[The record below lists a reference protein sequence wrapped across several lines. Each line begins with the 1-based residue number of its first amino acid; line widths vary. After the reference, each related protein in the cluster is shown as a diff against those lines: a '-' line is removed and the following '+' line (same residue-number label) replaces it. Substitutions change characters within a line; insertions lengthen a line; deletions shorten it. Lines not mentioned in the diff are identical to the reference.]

1 MKYHGETGR
10 NMKKTRRYLFLTA
23 CIILLLISGCQLSS
37 VPYQKDFFAM
47 DTYMSVL
54 VYGNNAE
61 QAADACVTEIQ
72 RLDTLLDKNDPKSD
86 IFRLN
91 HAQGAMIP
99 IEPETEDLLSL
110 ARTYAKQTS
119 GKFDPTIN
127 AVSELWAIG
136 SERERV
142 PPGAELSQAL
152 RKVGYENLVLSR
164 GQAQLKDGATVD
176 LGGIAKGYA
185 ADRAVQ
191 ILREYGIEHAVL
203 SLGGNVY
210 VLGSAPNGQP
220 WNIGIQDPDDKQDII
235 ATLSLSNC
243 SAVTSGDYER
253 YFEQDGI
260 RYHHIFD
267 PKTGYPGN
275 SGVRSVTIIC
285 ESSTQADAY
294 STALFLMGMERGME
308 FYHQQGGFEAVFVL
322 EDGSV
327 QCTDGISDSIMHR
340 E

>member
-1 MKYHGETGR
+1 
-10 NMKKTRRYLFLTA
+10 MKKTRRYLFLTA

-142 PPGAELSQAL
+142 PSGAELSQAL
-152 RKVGYENLVLSR
+152 RKVGYENLVLSQ

>member
-1 MKYHGETGR
+1 
-10 NMKKTRRYLFLTA
+10 MKKTRRYLFLTA

-152 RKVGYENLVLSR
+152 RKVGYKNLVLSR

>member
-1 MKYHGETGR
+1 
-10 NMKKTRRYLFLTA
+10 MKKTRRYLFLTA

-294 STALFLMGMERGME
+294 STALFLMGMEQGIE